1 MPACGRDAGTEVSL
15 RQTAD
20 KLSRH
25 GGARLDDRNLPA
37 DQFVPVRIDLF
48 PFAHPFRAGSRI
60 RLTID
65 APGNSRA
72 IWEFRTVS
80 NGETVTIAHDAE
92 HPSRIVLP
100 VVPVTVDA
108 PMPPECDSLRG
119 QPCRT
124 YVPASNGG

>member
-1 MPACGRDAGTEVSL
+1 MSQIIIITGNLGNDPAMRFTPSGQAVTSFSI
-15 RQTAD
+15 AD
-20 KLSRH
+20 SR
-25 GGARLDDRNLPA
+25 
-37 DQFVPVRIDLF
+37 
-48 PFAHPFRAGSRI
+48 
-60 RLTID
+60 TY
-65 APGNSRA
+65 
-72 IWEFRTVS
+72 VS

-108 PMPPECDSLRG
+108 PMPPACDSLRG